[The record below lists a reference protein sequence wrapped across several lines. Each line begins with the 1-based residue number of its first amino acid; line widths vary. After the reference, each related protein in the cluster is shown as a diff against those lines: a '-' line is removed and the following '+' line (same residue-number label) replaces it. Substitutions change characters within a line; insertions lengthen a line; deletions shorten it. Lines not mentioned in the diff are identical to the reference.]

1 MKTLSTKRALF
12 ASVLS
17 FLLCVTMLVG
27 STFAWFTD
35 TATAS
40 VNTIKAGTLN
50 VSLEMLDSDGKWVS
64 AEGKALQFLVNGK
77 IPAEGTEI
85 LWEPGCTYSLPAL
98 RVKNNGNLAL
108 KYKVVLTGI
117 KGDAELNDVID
128 WTIDGADL
136 GVTKT
141 LAPQASAQ
149 FTITGRMQETAGN
162 AYMGKTIDGISLTVY
177 ATQDTVEKD
186 SKDNTYDKNAAFY
199 PVIDETG
206 LKEALKAG
214 GSISVDKDFTT
225 SAANTS
231 TRTTVTVPS
240 TFDLNATITVP
251 GSLEASMNWAAL
263 FIKADTTFDASND
276 GGIYCTNKT
285 DPDASYAG
293 GTFVADVNGE
303 GITVTVNGG
312 TYYGGGTTFQVT
324 KGTLVVNGGFF
335 SVYPDIGTNDYRYV
349 LNCIDAAY
357 RDGSANIIV
366 KGGTFVNFD
375 PSDNTA
381 EGAGTN
387 FVPEGYSV
395 ISETKENGDVW
406 YTVVEGASV
415 STSDEF
421 ADAVKNGGNVV
432 LKEDMTL
439 STALEIPAG
448 KDVTMYLNG
457 KTVTASKNFVTVNAG
472 AKLTVT
478 GGTVDSRRYVFS
490 VNGGEVVVDGGNYT
504 AQETVCALFGGS
516 TLTVN
521 DGVFTSK
528 DNCVVATNGSSTE
541 KGCDITINGGVFN
554 ANITTAGYIACGV
567 YVANKDTVKINAATF
582 NVTDGV
588 GMLMRAG
595 HTTIGKDVVINL
607 TNTGRVTAGKV
618 GDAKIDIT
626 TPSYLV
632 MDVRSG
638 YPGASAGFTIT
649 NNSAYELVE
658 YR

>member
-40 VNTIKAGTLN
+40 VNTITAGTLD
-50 VSLEMLDSDGKWVS
+50 VSLEMLDNDDKWVS
-64 AEGKALQFLVNGK
+64 AEGKALQFLVDGK
-77 IPAEGTEI
+77 IPEEGTEI
-85 LWEPGCTYSLPAL
+85 LWEPGCTYSLPKL
-98 RVKNNGNLAL
+98 RVTNDGNLAL
-108 KYKVVLTGI
+108 KYKVALTGI

-128 WTIDGADL
+128 WTIDGIDL
-136 GVTKT
+136 GVTKS
-141 LAPQASAQ
+141 LAPKASAE
-149 FTITGRMQETAGN
+149 FTITGHMQETAGN

-177 ATQDTVEKD
+177 ATQDTAEKD
-186 SKDNTYDKNAAFY
+186 STGDTYDKDAKYAEVIAAGKSFTGTQILDAGIIATNPNAVA
-199 PVIDETG
+199 VKAIG
-206 LKEALKAG
+206 NEAD
-214 GSISVDKDFTT
+214 V
-225 SAANTS
+225 
-231 TRTTVTVPS
+231 TVTDGY
-240 TFDLNATITVP
+240 FDGGKGGNNICV
-251 GSLEASMNWAAL
+251 AAL
-263 FIKADTTFDASND
+263 EGAKVTIKDGSFTVGGDADGYGNSVVYSV
-276 GGIYCTNKT
+276 GGH
-285 DPDASYAG
+285 
-293 GTFVADVNGE
+293 
-303 GITVTVNGG
+303 VTIE
-312 TYYGGGTTFQVT
+312 
-324 KGTLVVNGGFF
+324 GGFYYTPC
-335 SVYPDIGTNDYRYV
+335 SYQGRYYV
-349 LNCIDAAY
+349 LNQSNGNPGTIT
-357 RDGSANIIV
+357 V
-366 KGGTFVNFD
+366 KGGTFVNYD
-375 PSDNTA
+375 PSTGDDYL
-381 EGAGTN
+381 GGN
-387 FVPEGYSV
+387 FVADGYIV
-395 ISETKENGDVW
+395 LSETKENGDVW
-406 YTVVEGASV
+406 YTVVAGASV

-528 DNCVVATNGSSTE
+528 DNCVVATNGSSDQE
-541 KGCDITINGGVFN
+541 GCDITINGGVFN
-554 ANITTAGYIACGV
+554 ANITTADYIACGV

-595 HTTIGKDVVINL
+595 HTTIGKDVVIHL
-607 TNTGRVTAGKV
+607 TNTGKVTAGKV
-618 GDAKIDIT
+618 GDANIDIT

-658 YR
+658 YK

>member
-1 MKTLSTKRALF
+1 MKMLSTKRALF

-17 FLLCVTMLVG
+17 LLLCVTMLVG

-40 VNTIKAGTLN
+40 VNTIKAGTLD
-50 VSLEMLDSDGKWVS
+50 VALEMMDNEGNWVP
-64 AEGKALQFLVNGK
+64 AEGKSLQFLVDGK
-77 IPAEGTEI
+77 IPEEGTEI
-85 LWEPGCTYSLPAL
+85 LWEPGCTYSLPKL
-98 RVKNNGNLAL
+98 RVKNGGNLAL

-117 KGDAELNDVID
+117 RGDAELNDVID
-128 WTIDGADL
+128 WTIDGVDL
-136 GVTKT
+136 GVTKS
-141 LAPQASAQ
+141 LAPKASAE
-149 FTITGRMQETAGN
+149 FTITGHMQETAGN

-177 ATQDTVEKD
+177 ATQDTAEKD
-186 SKDNTYDKNAAFY
+186 TNGSDYDKDAAFY

-206 LKEALKAG
+206 LKEAIKAG
-214 GSISVDKDFTT
+214 GSISVDKDFIT

-263 FIKADTTFDASND
+263 FIQADTTFDASNG

-335 SVYPDIGTNDYRYV
+335 SVYPDVGTNDYRYV
-349 LNCIDAAY
+349 LNCIDSAY
-357 RDGSANIIV
+357 KNGSANIIV

-406 YTVVEGASV
+406 YTVVEGTSV

-421 ADAVKNGGNVV
+421 ADAVKNGENVV

-457 KTVTASKNFVTVNAG
+457 KTVTAAKEFVTVNAG

-478 GGTVDSRRYVFS
+478 GGTVVSGLYAFR
-490 VNGGEVVVDGGNYT
+490 VNGGEVVVDGGDYT
-504 AQETVCALFGGS
+504 AQEVVYALFGGS

-528 DNCVVATNGSSTE
+528 DNAVVATNGSSAE
-541 KGCDITINGGVFN
+541 GCDITINGGVFN
-554 ANITTAGYIACGV
+554 ANITSAGYIACGV

-588 GMLMRAG
+588 GVLMRAG
-595 HTTIGKDVVINL
+595 HTTIGEDVVIHL
-607 TNTGRVTAGKV
+607 TNTGRVTAGRV
-618 GDAKIDIT
+618 GDADIDIT

-658 YR
+658 YK